1 MNSAVISKLIIE
13 IIICIIFVI
22 CAFLFVRIFYQVK
35 NIKRIENFSISKNNI
50 NENSIYD
57 KLYKFFVKLLKKIS
71 KYTKKSYFLS
81 NYAKKLD
88 KYLIYNKNKNITS
101 NDFISLKIVYMLFV
115 LILYFITC
123 IIRIVNINLF
133 VSLLI
138 CILSF
143 FIIDIII
150 YIVYKNKRN
159 TIESGLLQAVV
170 IMNSA
175 FKSGKNIY
183 QAINIVRTSLSSPIK
198 EEFDIIAKDLNY
210 GLDLTTVFS
219 RFYDRVKVDEIKYI
233 TSSLSLLNKT
243 GGNIVSVFNMIEKHF
258 YDKLKIK
265 NELSSLTSS
274 SKMLYRILTLVPF
287 IFVIVIVTLN
297 PTYFNPLITT
307 KIGLVLD
314 IIMLLMYVIY
324 IIIIK
329 KVLKV
334 EKIWK

>member
-57 KLYKFFVKLLKKIS
+57 KLYKIFVKWLKKIS

-123 IIRIVNINLF
+123 IIRIVNVNLF

-243 GGNIVSVFNMIEKHF
+243 GGNIVCVFNMIEKHF

-314 IIMLLMYVIY
+314 IIMLLMYVIF

-334 EKIWK
+334 EKI

>member
-13 IIICIIFVI
+13 IIICIIFII
-22 CAFLFVRIFYQVK
+22 CVFLFVRLFYQGKYVK
-35 NIKRIENFSISKNNI
+35 RVENFSISKNNI

-274 SKMLYRILTLVPF
+274 SKMLYKILIFIPF
-287 IFVIVIVTLN
+287 IFVIIIITLN
-297 PTYFNPLITT
+297 PNYFNPLITT

-314 IIMLLMYVIY
+314 IIMLLIY
-324 IIIIK
+324 ILYIIVIK
-329 KVLKV
+329 KILKV
-334 EKIWK
+334 EKI

>member
-22 CAFLFVRIFYQVK
+22 CAFLFVRIFFQVK
-35 NIKRIENFSISKNNI
+35 NVKRIEDFSISKNNI

-57 KLYKFFVKLLKKIS
+57 KLYIFFVKLLKRIS
-71 KYTKKSYFLS
+71 KYTQKSYFLT

-101 NDFISLKIVYMLFV
+101 NDYISLKIVYMLFV

-123 IIRIVNINLF
+123 IIRNININFF

-143 FIIDIII
+143 FIIDVIII
-150 YIVYKNKRN
+150 INYKNKRN

-183 QAINIVRTSLSSPIK
+183 QAINIVRTSLPSPIK

-265 NELSSLTSS
+265 NELASLTSS
-274 SKMLYRILTLVPF
+274 SKMLYRILTFIPF
-287 IFVIVIVTLN
+287 VFVIVIVTLN

-314 IIMLLMYVIY
+314 IIMLLMYVLY

-334 EKIWK
+334 EKI

>member
-13 IIICIIFVI
+13 IIICIIFII
-22 CAFLFVRIFYQVK
+22 CVFLFVRLFYLGKYVK
-35 NIKRIENFSISKNNI
+35 RVENFSISKNNI

-57 KLYKFFVKLLKKIS
+57 KLYKFLVKLLKKIS
-71 KYTKKSYFLS
+71 KYIKKSYFLS

-101 NDFISLKIVYMLFV
+101 NDYISLKIVYMLFV
-115 LILYFITC
+115 LLLYFITC
-123 IIRIVNINLF
+123 FIKNVNISF
-133 VSLLI
+133 FISLI
-138 CILSF
+138 ISILSF
-143 FIIDIII
+143 FIIDLIII
-150 YIVYKNKRN
+150 INYKNKRN

-274 SKMLYRILTLVPF
+274 SKMLYKVLIFIPF
-287 IFVIVIVTLN
+287 IFVIIIITLN

-314 IIMLLMYVIY
+314 IIMLLIY
-324 IIIIK
+324 ILYIIVIK
-329 KVLKV
+329 KILKV
-334 EKIWK
+334 EKI

>member
-13 IIICIIFVI
+13 IIIFIIFVI

-35 NIKRIENFSISKNNI
+35 NIKRIEDFSISKNNI

-57 KLYKFFVKLLKKIS
+57 KLYKFFIKLLKKIS

-123 IIRIVNINLF
+123 IIRIVNVNLF

-314 IIMLLMYVIY
+314 IIMLLIYVIY

-334 EKIWK
+334 EKI

>member
-22 CAFLFVRIFYQVK
+22 CAFLFVRIFFQVK
-35 NIKRIENFSISKNNI
+35 NVKRIEDFSISKNNI

-57 KLYKFFVKLLKKIS
+57 KLYIFFVKLLKRIS
-71 KYTKKSYFLS
+71 KYTQKSYFLN

-101 NDFISLKIVYMLFV
+101 NDYISLKIVYMLFV

-123 IIRIVNINLF
+123 IIRNININFF

-143 FIIDIII
+143 FIIDVII

-175 FKSGKNIY
+175 FKSSKNIY
-183 QAINIVRTSLSSPIK
+183 QAINIVRTSLPSPIK

-265 NELSSLTSS
+265 NELASLTSS
-274 SKMLYRILTLVPF
+274 SKMLYRILTFIPF
-287 IFVIVIVTLN
+287 VFVIVIVILN

-314 IIMLLMYVIY
+314 IIMLLMYGLY

-334 EKIWK
+334 EKI

>member
-13 IIICIIFVI
+13 IIICIIFII
-22 CAFLFVRIFYQVK
+22 CVFIFVRLFYQGKYVK
-35 NIKRIENFSISKNNI
+35 RVENFSISKNNI

-101 NDFISLKIVYMLFV
+101 NDYISLKIVYMLFV
-115 LILYFITC
+115 LLLYFITC
-123 IIRIVNINLF
+123 FIKNVNISF
-133 VSLLI
+133 FISLI
-138 CILSF
+138 ISILSF
-143 FIIDIII
+143 FIIDLIII
-150 YIVYKNKRN
+150 INYKNKRN

-274 SKMLYRILTLVPF
+274 SKMLYKVLIFIPF
-287 IFVIVIVTLN
+287 IFVIIIITLN

-314 IIMLLMYVIY
+314 IIMLLIY
-324 IIIIK
+324 ILYIIVIK
-329 KVLKV
+329 KILRV
-334 EKIWK
+334 EKI

>member
-1 MNSAVISKLIIE
+1 MNSAVITKLIIE
-13 IIICIIFVI
+13 IIICIIFII
-22 CAFLFVRIFYQVK
+22 CVFLFVRLFYQGKYV
-35 NIKRIENFSISKNNI
+35 KRIEKFSISKNNI
-50 NENSIYD
+50 NENNIYD
-57 KLYKFFVKLLKKIS
+57 KVYKFFVKILKKIS
-71 KYTKKSYFLS
+71 RFTKKSYFLS

-101 NDFISLKIVYMLFV
+101 YDYISLKIVYMLFV
-115 LILYFITC
+115 LLLYFVTC
-123 IIRIVNINLF
+123 IIKYVNISF
-133 VSLLI
+133 FISLI
-138 CILSF
+138 ISVLSF
-143 FIIDIII
+143 FIIDLIII
-150 YIVYKNKRN
+150 INYKNKRN

-198 EEFDIIAKDLNY
+198 DEFDIIAKDLNY

-274 SKMLYRILTLVPF
+274 SKMLYKVLIFIPF
-287 IFVIVIVTLN
+287 IFVVIIITLN
-297 PTYFNPLITT
+297 PNYFNPLITT

-314 IIMLLMYVIY
+314 IIMLLIY
-324 IIIIK
+324 ILYIIVIK
-329 KVLKV
+329 KILKV
-334 EKIWK
+334 EKI

>member
-1 MNSAVISKLIIE
+1 MNSAIISKLIIE
-13 IIICIIFVI
+13 IIICIIFII
-22 CAFLFVRIFYQVK
+22 CVFIFVRLFYQGKYVK
-35 NIKRIENFSISKNNI
+35 RVENFSISKNNI

-57 KLYKFFVKLLKKIS
+57 KLYKFLVKLLKKIS
-71 KYTKKSYFLS
+71 KYIKKSYFLS

-101 NDFISLKIVYMLFV
+101 NDYISLKIVYMLFV
-115 LILYFITC
+115 LLLYFITC
-123 IIRIVNINLF
+123 IIRIVNINF
-133 VSLLI
+133 FISLI
-138 CILSF
+138 ISISSF

-274 SKMLYRILTLVPF
+274 SKMLYKVLIFIPF
-287 IFVIVIVTLN
+287 IFVIIIITLN
-297 PTYFNPLITT
+297 PNYFNPLITT

-314 IIMLLMYVIY
+314 IIMLLIY
-324 IIIIK
+324 ILYIIVIK
-329 KVLKV
+329 KILRV
-334 EKIWK
+334 EKI

>member
-1 MNSAVISKLIIE
+1 MNSAIISKLIIE
-13 IIICIIFVI
+13 IIICIIFII
-22 CAFLFVRIFYQVK
+22 CVFIFVRLFYQGKYVK
-35 NIKRIENFSISKNNI
+35 RVENFSISKNNI

-71 KYTKKSYFLS
+71 KFTKKSYFLS
-81 NYAKKLD
+81 NYAKKID

-101 NDFISLKIVYMLFV
+101 NDYISLKIVYMLFV
-115 LILYFITC
+115 LLLYFITC

-138 CILSF
+138 SILSF
-143 FIIDIII
+143 FIIDLIII
-150 YIVYKNKRN
+150 INYKNKRN

-274 SKMLYRILTLVPF
+274 SKMLYKVLIFIPF
-287 IFVIVIVTLN
+287 IFVIIIITLN
-297 PTYFNPLITT
+297 PNYFNPLITT

-314 IIMLLMYVIY
+314 IIMLLIY
-324 IIIIK
+324 ILYIIVIK
-329 KVLKV
+329 KILKV
-334 EKIWK
+334 EKI

>member
-334 EKIWK
+334 EKI

>member
-57 KLYKFFVKLLKKIS
+57 KLYKIFVKWLKKIS

-334 EKIWK
+334 EKI

>member
-1 MNSAVISKLIIE
+1 MNSAIISKLIIE
-13 IIICIIFVI
+13 IIICIIFII
-22 CAFLFVRIFYQVK
+22 CVFIFVRLFYQGKYVK
-35 NIKRIENFSISKNNI
+35 RVENFSISKNNI

-101 NDFISLKIVYMLFV
+101 NDYISLKIVYMLFV
-115 LILYFITC
+115 LLLYFITC

-274 SKMLYRILTLVPF
+274 SKMLYKVLIFIPF
-287 IFVIVIVTLN
+287 IFVIIIITLN
-297 PTYFNPLITT
+297 PNYFNPLIST

-314 IIMLLMYVIY
+314 IIMLLIY
-324 IIIIK
+324 ILYIIVIK
-329 KVLKV
+329 KILKV
-334 EKIWK
+334 EKI